1 MSSKAKRAFQLSDDL
16 PGKNFL
22 ILVFID
28 KYNYLINKIDK
39 ANQPQSY
46 ISCIGLFTKGW
57 KVLFFLFVSD
67 HAY

>member
-46 ISCIGLFTKGW
+46 ISCIGLFTKG
-57 KVLFFLFVSD
+57 
-67 HAY
+67 